1 MAWKQT
7 LDCMYDEEE
16 SDTVRG
22 IEDGR
27 IDSRHGEYKLC
38 SIHRTNN

>member
-27 IDSRHGEYKLC
+27 NDSRHGEHKLC
-38 SIHRTNN
+38 PIHRADN